1 MLQKFNEDDFLFYLS
16 EALAFIEMSNN
27 DSSKNFEIWTSISMD
42 IFDKHAPMK
51 SKRVKNGTQP
61 EWINDEIKM
70 AIKNRDAYHK
80 HKDWKQ
86 FQFWRNKTIALIRAS
101 K

>member
-1 MLQKFNEDDFLFYLS
+1 
-16 EALAFIEMSNN
+16 MSNN
-27 DSSKNFEIWTSISMD
+27 DSSKNFGIWTSTSMD
-42 IFDKHAPMK
+42 ISDKNAPMK
-51 SKRVKNGTQP
+51 SKRVKNGTQH

-86 FQFWRNKTIALIRAS
+86 FKFWRNKTIALIRAS
-101 K
+101 KKNFFTRSVSGNKDTSFLWKLCM